1 MNYTITDNSN
11 KDNKSIIV
19 SIFINYI
26 IKYNTTYSK
35 ENITLI
41 Y

>member
-1 MNYTITDNSN
+1 MNYTITNNSN
-11 KDNKSIIV
+11 KDNKSTII
-19 SIFINYI
+19 SIFINHI
-26 IKYNTTYSK
+26 IKYNTTCSK